1 MLGRMSS
8 RLIELSAFKTQ
19 LRLFSV
25 RLLMKC
31 GRAACLVL
39 FICCV
44 SNFGVGVR
52 AARATTCEVEPEEPH
67 YERAS
72 DAIEKASLLAED
84 TCEDVEAHAP
94 TIAGS
99 AAPATALR
107 GAHGAGKATAAADA
121 GSRAA
126 VDVVSSET
134 IPSASA
140 SSKHGSDTP
149 WVGCGLRVGIGSFAE
164 PNPNFGIIE
173 PTIAAIRKAFPEKRI
188 CTRTYSTSELERA
201 AASGEIDLFLS
212 SAGLYRRV
220 LDKGVRDIASVM
232 GPHISNPNEAE
243 GSVFIVSRERPDIL
257 TFETMRGLR
266 LAANMPQGF
275 TGFLAGMKEIADRGE
290 DPETFFGE
298 VGFFGHDQT
307 KVIDEVLA
315 GRADVGIVRA
325 CTFEDIIN
333 VKPEYR
339 ARLRVVA
346 ERKHPGFAC
355 RHSTDLYPSWVL
367 VVTRSIAPHDAAR
380 AAAAVLA
387 APPTVTGLHWA
398 IGTDFSA
405 VDNLYRT
412 LKLGPYAFLREWSLV
427 RVWEEYKSAIVAAL
441 LIFFGLAAHGWRSE
455 VLVKRRTAELE
466 AAMAQER
473 ALERRAAD
481 LREKMY
487 ALQKAGVV
495 GQISSLIVHE
505 LGQPLGAVR
514 LYAHGLLRSIENRSG
529 SSEALVD
536 GIRRIDAQASQAQS
550 ILEHVREYAKS
561 KKERRRP
568 TDLDLL
574 LDDAVRNFRITS
586 RGSIAE
592 IVVRHAGEKTFAHV
606 DPLEIELVVANL
618 LKNAADALR
627 GAERAQ
633 IIVSLERNE
642 AMEEAVFTVADN
654 GKRLSDE
661 AFEKLAQLFETNK
674 AEGLGLG
681 LSICRTIVELHGGR
695 MEFRRGAS
703 FGLSVSVRVPLWQ
716 PTTSEPIRSQHDVK
730 NAHGENCRFVSEK
743 GENR

>member
-1 MLGRMSS
+1 MPN
-8 RLIELSAFKTQ
+8 RLIDRYRRALQPQRCHRAAS
-19 LRLFSV
+19 RP
-25 RLLMKC
+25 KC
-31 GRAACLVL
+31 GRAAFFALSVL
-39 FICCV
+39 SFALLG
-44 SNFGVGVR
+44 SAVR
-52 AARATTCEVEPEEPH
+52 AASPEATCALEPQAAH
-67 YERAS
+67 YERAPEV
-72 DAIEKASLLAED
+72 IEKAPLLAED
-84 TCEDVEAHAP
+84 GCEDLASV
-94 TIAGS
+94 S
-99 AAPATALR
+99 PATAGAPDAAAPR
-107 GAHGAGKATAAADA
+107 REGDHEAVSGATQAERYAPAPSGVDDNHDAHGAGWT
-121 GSRAA
+121 
-126 VDVVSSET
+126 
-134 IPSASA
+134 
-140 SSKHGSDTP
+140 
-149 WVGCGLRVGIGSFAE
+149 GCGLRVGIGSFAE
-164 PNPNFGIIE
+164 PNPNFGIIK
-173 PTIAAIRKAFPEKRI
+173 PTIAAIRSAFPEKRV

-201 AASGEIDLFLS
+201 AAAGEVDLFLS
-212 SAGLYRRV
+212 SAGLYRRL

-232 GPHISNPNEAE
+232 GPHISDPNEAE
-243 GSVFIVSRERPDIL
+243 GSVFIVSRDRPDIL

-275 TGFLAGMKEIADRGE
+275 TGFLAGMKEIADHGE
-290 DPETFFGE
+290 DPEAFFGE

-325 CTFEDIIN
+325 CTFEDIIDVN
-333 VKPEYR
+333 PAYFD
-339 ARLRVVA
+339 RLRVVA

-367 VVTRSIAPHDAAR
+367 VVTRSIAPADAAR

-387 APPTVTGLHWA
+387 APATKDGLYWA

-427 RVWEEYKSAIVAAL
+427 RVWEEYKSAIVAAV

-473 ALERRAAD
+473 ALERRASA

-495 GQISSLIVHE
+495 GQISSLIAHE

-514 LYAHGLLRSIENRSG
+514 LYAHGLLRSIENGRGTGEGLS
-529 SSEALVD
+529 D
-536 GIRRIDAQASQAQS
+536 GIRRIDAQAAHAQS
-550 ILEHVREYAKS
+550 ILEHVREYARS

-568 TDLDLL
+568 TDLDVL

-586 RGSIAE
+586 RGGIAE
-592 IVVRHAGEKTFAHV
+592 IEVRHSGEKLVSHV
-606 DPLEIELVVANL
+606 DPLEIELVAANL

-627 GAERAQ
+627 GRKAAK
-633 IIVSLERNE
+633 IAVTLERD
-642 AMEEAVFTVADN
+642 AAADEAVLTVADN
-654 GKRLSDE
+654 GERLSDE
-661 AFEKLAQLFETNK
+661 AFAKLSRLFETSK

-695 MEFRRGAS
+695 MDFRRAEGD
-703 FGLSVSVRVPLWQ
+703 GLAVTVRLPLLCAFD
-716 PTTSEPIRSQHDVK
+716 SAARE
-730 NAHGENCRFVSEK
+730 SEK
-743 GENR
+743 QQNADPAAAKGANI